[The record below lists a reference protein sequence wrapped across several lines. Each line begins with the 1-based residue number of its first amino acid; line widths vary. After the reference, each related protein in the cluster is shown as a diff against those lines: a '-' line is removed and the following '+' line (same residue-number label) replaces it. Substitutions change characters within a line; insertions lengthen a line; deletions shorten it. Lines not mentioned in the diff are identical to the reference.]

1 MRLYYIDESEGP
13 SFYVR
18 TALLGR
24 RAVERPVPRRPRR
37 AARASRPIRRPRRPG
52 ASRLPP
58 HIGFGAGP
66 AGPGTAP
73 TRQCAPIKPWVARLQ
88 SSSITTGSILIH
100 QEGRSCPIS
109 PDPVH
114 RIDMRNVGIV
124 EWALKCSFP
133 ARINYRSSTLDV
145 NGVQCQ

>member
-13 SFYVR
+13 RFYVR
-18 TALLGR
+18 TALGVDAERWNDLFHGVQEWR
-24 RAVERPVPRRPRR
+24 HELQDRYAVPADRELH
-37 AARASRPIRRPRRPG
+37 ACH
-52 ASRLPP
+52 
-58 HIGFGAGP
+58 HISVSGQALL
-66 AGPGTAP
+66 AWNRTYE
-73 TRQCAPIKPWVARLQ
+73 TVCSHQTWVARLQ
-88 SSSITTGSILIH
+88 SSSITTGSILIQ